1 MALVDT
7 IDFEGNGGGSA
18 NQNQD
23 NNNQNR
29 DDNAA
34 NLNGNQDRANLDNP
48 DNNGGNGNQDQNN
61 NPDNNNNNG
70 NQDNNNG
77 NQQDNKENV
86 EDPSKGGDITL
97 NPGDN
102 IEIDGVN
109 YHVADNGDIVDD
121 KGNVFKAAAE
131 VADWL
136 KEQQVDDAN
145 EDNGPIDINNIIK
158 QVGVDITDEEGNP
171 IEFTNDAAGV
181 KSYINSV
188 LELRSSEIAD
198 ATLNK
203 FFTDAPIVKDFLD
216 YLTINGTPRGF
227 GEIRDLSGVK
237 LDKDNETQ
245 LENVIRA
252 AAKEFGNTTLSDS
265 YIKYLKDSGG
275 LYDEANRQLQAMI
288 DRDNAEKAEREEQ
301 ANAAR
306 QKQQESVRNYWA
318 SVNEQI
324 QSGNIAGY
332 KIPETFVLERDG
344 QKVTMSR
351 SDFWDYLTIEDRET
365 GLTGYRRDLESM
377 SDHDVM
383 EHELLD
389 AYLHFTGKSYKDL
402 INMAVQ
408 EEKAKQLRIQSK
420 QNANRSS
427 VKIVRKPSGKTKL
440 DDILI
445 GG

>member
-1 MALVDT
+1 MALTTDG

-18 NQNQD
+18 NQNQQ
-23 NNNQNR
+23 NNNQNQNG
-29 DDNAA
+29 DAA
-34 NLNGNQDRANLDNP
+34 NLNGGQEQANLDNP
-48 DNNGGNGNQDQNN
+48 NNGGNNGGQQDNNNNNPENNPENNNQENNGGNG
-61 NPDNNNNNG
+61 DNSSTG
-70 NQDNNNG
+70 EG
-77 NQQDNKENV
+77 L
-86 EDPSKGGDITL
+86 TL

-102 IEIDGVN
+102 LEFDGVQ
-109 YHVADNGDIVDD
+109 YHVADNGDIVDEN
-121 KGNVFKAAAE
+121 GNVFKAAAD

-136 KEQQVDDAN
+136 KEQNVVDDKKDS
-145 EDNGPIDINNIIK
+145 EPIDVSAIINE
-158 QVGVDITDEEGNP
+158 VGITVNDENGNP

-181 KSYINSV
+181 KNYINSV
-188 LELRSSEIAD
+188 MELRSSEIAE

-227 GEIRDLSGVK
+227 GEIRDLSGVT
-237 LDKDNETQ
+237 LDKDNELQ

-252 AAKEFGNTTLSDS
+252 AAKEFGNTALSDS

-301 ANAAR
+301 ARAAR
-306 QKQQESVRNYWA
+306 EQEQQSVQKYWA

-332 KIPETFVLERDG
+332 KIPETTILERDG
-344 QKVTMSR
+344 QKVTVSR
-351 SDFWDYLTIEDRET
+351 SDFWDYLTVQDRET
-365 GLTGYRRDLESM
+365 GLTGYRRDLSAM

-402 INMAVQ
+402 ISMAVQ
-408 EEKAKQLRIQSK
+408 EEQVKQLRLQSK
-420 QNANRSS
+420 QNANRGSI
-427 VKIVRKPSGKTKL
+427 KIVRKQSGKTNM
-440 DDILI
+440 DDVLI

>member
-1 MALVDT
+1 MALTTDG

-18 NQNQD
+18 NQNQQ
-23 NNNQNR
+23 NNNQNQNG
-29 DDNAA
+29 DAA
-34 NLNGNQDRANLDNP
+34 NLNGGQEHANLDDPNNGGNNGGQQENNNNNP
-48 DNNGGNGNQDQNN
+48 ENNPENNNQENNGGNGD
-61 NPDNNNNNG
+61 NPSTG
-70 NQDNNNG
+70 EG
-77 NQQDNKENV
+77 L
-86 EDPSKGGDITL
+86 TL

-102 IEIDGVN
+102 LEFDGVQ
-109 YHVADNGDIVDD
+109 YHVADNGDIVDEN
-121 KGNVFKAAAE
+121 GNVFKAAAD

-136 KEQQVDDAN
+136 KEQNVVDDKKDS
-145 EDNGPIDINNIIK
+145 EPIDVSAIINE
-158 QVGVDITDEEGNP
+158 VGITVNDENGNP

-188 LELRSSEIAD
+188 MELRSSEIAE

-237 LDKDNETQ
+237 LDKDNESQ
-245 LENVIRA
+245 LEDVIRA

-301 ANAAR
+301 ARAAR
-306 QKQQESVRNYWA
+306 EQEQASVQQYWA

-332 KIPETFVLERDG
+332 KIPETMILERNG
-344 QKVTMSR
+344 QKVTVSR
-351 SDFWDYLTIEDRET
+351 SDFWDYLTVQDRET
-365 GLTGYRRDLESM
+365 GLTGYRRDLSAM

-402 INMAVQ
+402 ISMAVQ
-408 EEKAKQLRIQSK
+408 EEQVKQLRLQSK
-420 QNANRSS
+420 QNANRGSI
-427 VKIVRKPSGKTKL
+427 KIVRKQSGKTNMN
-440 DDILI
+440 DVLI

>member
-1 MALVDT
+1 MALTTDG

-18 NQNQD
+18 NQNQQ
-23 NNNQNR
+23 NNNQNQNG
-29 DDNAA
+29 DAA
-34 NLNGNQDRANLDNP
+34 NLNGGQEHANLDDPNNGGNNGGQQENNNNNP
-48 DNNGGNGNQDQNN
+48 ENNPENNNQENNGGNGD
-61 NPDNNNNNG
+61 NPSTG
-70 NQDNNNG
+70 EG
-77 NQQDNKENV
+77 L
-86 EDPSKGGDITL
+86 TL

-102 IEIDGVN
+102 LEFDGVQ
-109 YHVADNGDIVDD
+109 YHVADNGDIVDEN
-121 KGNVFKAAAE
+121 GNVFKAAAD

-136 KEQQVDDAN
+136 KEQNVVDDKKDS
-145 EDNGPIDINNIIK
+145 EPIDVSAIINE
-158 QVGVDITDEEGNP
+158 VGITVNDENGNP

-188 LELRSSEIAD
+188 MELRSSEIAE

-237 LDKDNETQ
+237 LDKDNESQ

-252 AAKEFGNTTLSDS
+252 AAKEFGNTALSDS

-301 ANAAR
+301 ARAAR
-306 QKQQESVRNYWA
+306 EQEQASVQQYWA

-332 KIPETFVLERDG
+332 KIPETMILERNG
-344 QKVTMSR
+344 QKVTVSR
-351 SDFWDYLTIEDRET
+351 SDFWDYLTVQDRET
-365 GLTGYRRDLESM
+365 GLTGYRRDLSAM

-402 INMAVQ
+402 ISMAVQ
-408 EEKAKQLRIQSK
+408 EEQVKQLRLQSK
-420 QNANRSS
+420 QNANRGSI
-427 VKIVRKPSGKTKL
+427 KIVRKQSGKTNMN
-440 DDILI
+440 DVLI

>member
-1 MALVDT
+1 MALTTDG

-18 NQNQD
+18 NQNQQ
-23 NNNQNR
+23 NNNQNQNG
-29 DDNAA
+29 DAA
-34 NLNGNQDRANLDNP
+34 NLNGGQEQANLDNP
-48 DNNGGNGNQDQNN
+48 NNGGNNGGQQDNNNNNPENNPENNNQENNGGNGD
-61 NPDNNNNNG
+61 NPSTG
-70 NQDNNNG
+70 EG
-77 NQQDNKENV
+77 L
-86 EDPSKGGDITL
+86 TL

-102 IEIDGVN
+102 LEFDGVQ
-109 YHVADNGDIVDD
+109 YHVADNGDIVDEN
-121 KGNVFKAAAE
+121 GNVFKAAAD

-136 KEQQVDDAN
+136 KEQNVVDDKHDS
-145 EDNGPIDINNIIK
+145 EPIDVNAIINE
-158 QVGVDITDEEGNP
+158 VGITVNDENGNP

-188 LELRSSEIAD
+188 MELRSSEIAE

-245 LENVIRA
+245 LENIIRA

-301 ANAAR
+301 ARAAR
-306 QKQQESVRNYWA
+306 EQEQVSVQKYWA

-332 KIPETFVLERDG
+332 KIPETMILERDG
-344 QKVTMSR
+344 QKVTVSR
-351 SDFWDYLTIEDRET
+351 SDFWDYLTVQDRET
-365 GLTGYRRDLESM
+365 GLTGYRRDLSAM

-402 INMAVQ
+402 ISMAVQ
-408 EEKAKQLRIQSK
+408 EEHVKQLRLQSK
-420 QNANRSS
+420 QNANRGSI
-427 VKIVRKPSGKTKL
+427 KIVRKQSGKTNM
-440 DDILI
+440 DDVLI

>member
-29 DDNAA
+29 NDNAVD
-34 NLNGNQDRANLDNP
+34 LNGNQDKANLDNP

-121 KGNVFKAAAE
+121 KGNVFKAAAD

-145 EDNGPIDINNIIK
+145 KDNGPIDINNIIK

-332 KIPETFVLERDG
+332 KIPETFVLEKDG

>member
-1 MALVDT
+1 MALTTDG

-18 NQNQD
+18 NQNQQ
-23 NNNQNR
+23 NNNQNQNG
-29 DDNAA
+29 DAA
-34 NLNGNQDRANLDNP
+34 NLNGGQEQANLDNP
-48 DNNGGNGNQDQNN
+48 NNGGNNGGQQDNNNNNPENNPENNNQENNGGNGD
-61 NPDNNNNNG
+61 NPSTG
-70 NQDNNNG
+70 EG
-77 NQQDNKENV
+77 L
-86 EDPSKGGDITL
+86 TL

-102 IEIDGVN
+102 LEFDGVQ
-109 YHVADNGDIVDD
+109 YHVADNGDIVDEN
-121 KGNVFKAAAE
+121 GNVFKAAAD

-136 KEQQVDDAN
+136 KEQNVVDDKKDS
-145 EDNGPIDINNIIK
+145 EPIDVAAIINE
-158 QVGVDITDEEGNP
+158 VGITINDENGNP

-188 LELRSSEIAD
+188 MELRSSEIAD

-301 ANAAR
+301 AKAAR
-306 QKQQESVRNYWA
+306 EQEQASVQQYWA

-332 KIPETFVLERDG
+332 KIPETMILERDG
-344 QKVTMSR
+344 QKVTVSR
-351 SDFWDYLTIEDRET
+351 SDFWDYLTVQDRET
-365 GLTGYRRDLESM
+365 GLTGYRRDLSAM

-402 INMAVQ
+402 ISMAVQ
-408 EEKAKQLRIQSK
+408 EEQVKQLRLQSK
-420 QNANRSS
+420 QNANRGSI
-427 VKIVRKPSGKTKL
+427 KIVRKQSGKTNM
-440 DDILI
+440 DDVLI

>member
-18 NQNQD
+18 NQNQE

-29 DDNAA
+29 DDNAVD
-34 NLNGNQDRANLDNP
+34 LNGNQDKANLDNP
-48 DNNGGNGNQDQNN
+48 DNNGGNGNQQQNN
-61 NPDNNNNNG
+61 NPDNNDNGG

-121 KGNVFKAAAE
+121 KGNVFKAAAD

-145 EDNGPIDINNIIK
+145 EDNGPIDINTIIK

-181 KSYINSV
+181 KNYINSV

-227 GEIRDLSGVK
+227 GEIRDLSSVK

-288 DRDNAEKAEREEQ
+288 DRDNAEKAEREER

-306 QKQQESVRNYWA
+306 QKEQESVRNYWTA
-318 SVNEQI
+318 VNEQI

-332 KIPETFVLERDG
+332 KVPETFVLERDG

-365 GLTGYRRDLESM
+365 GLTGYRRDLASM
-377 SDHDVM
+377 SEHDVM

-427 VKIVRKPSGKTKL
+427 VRIVRKPSGKVNL
-440 DDILI
+440 DEVLI

>member
-1 MALVDT
+1 MALTTDG

-18 NQNQD
+18 NQNQQ
-23 NNNQNR
+23 NNNQNQNG
-29 DDNAA
+29 DAA
-34 NLNGNQDRANLDNP
+34 NLNGGQEQANLDNP
-48 DNNGGNGNQDQNN
+48 NNGGNNGSQQENNNNNPENNPENNNQENNGGNGD
-61 NPDNNNNNG
+61 NPSTG
-70 NQDNNNG
+70 EG
-77 NQQDNKENV
+77 L
-86 EDPSKGGDITL
+86 TL

-102 IEIDGVN
+102 LEFDGVQ
-109 YHVADNGDIVDD
+109 YHVADNGDIVDEN
-121 KGNVFKAAAE
+121 GNVFKAAAD

-136 KEQQVDDAN
+136 KEQNVVDDKKDS
-145 EDNGPIDINNIIK
+145 EPIDVNAIINE
-158 QVGVDITDEEGNP
+158 VGITINDENGNP

-203 FFTDAPIVKDFLD
+203 FFTDAPIVKDFID

-301 ANAAR
+301 AKAAR
-306 QKQQESVRNYWA
+306 QQEQENLRNYWDA
-318 SVNEQI
+318 VNKQI

-344 QKVTMSR
+344 QKITTSR

-365 GLTGYRRDLESM
+365 GLTGYRRDLASM

-420 QNANRSS
+420 QNANRGS
-427 VKIVRKPSGKTKL
+427 IRITRKASGKTNL

>member
-7 IDFEGNGGGSA
+7 IDFEGNGGDST
-18 NQNQD
+18 NQNQN

-29 DDNAA
+29 DDNAVD
-34 NLNGNQDRANLDNP
+34 LNGNQDKANLDNP
-48 DNNGGNGNQDQNN
+48 DNNGNNGNQDQNN

-86 EDPSKGGDITL
+86 EDPSKGGDIIL

-121 KGNVFKAAAE
+121 KGNVFKAAAD

-145 EDNGPIDINNIIK
+145 EDNAPIDINNIIK

-237 LDKDNETQ
+237 LDKDNEAQ

-301 ANAAR
+301 AKAAR
-306 QKQQESVRNYWA
+306 QQQQENLRNYWDA
-318 SVNEQI
+318 VNKQI

-351 SDFWDYLTIEDRET
+351 SDFWDYLTVEDRET
-365 GLTGYRRDLESM
+365 GLTGYRQDLESM

-427 VKIVRKPSGKTKL
+427 VRIVRKPSGKPNL
-440 DDILI
+440 DDVLI